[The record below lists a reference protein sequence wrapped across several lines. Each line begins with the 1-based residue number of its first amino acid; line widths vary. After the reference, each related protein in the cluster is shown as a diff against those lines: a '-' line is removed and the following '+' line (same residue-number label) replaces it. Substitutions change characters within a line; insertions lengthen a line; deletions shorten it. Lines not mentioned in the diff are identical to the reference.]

1 MDFVNRISM
10 DFLAYAGIFLT
21 VAGFVAGGF
30 LLSID
35 EQGWIRRTYD
45 KYVAL
50 IDAEHKFL
58 FIDKPGRKVARWRV
72 WGTIITLVVVLFSDG
87 DYDIGMIVSLVV
99 YWAWPIYIL
108 RKRHRERLEALELQL
123 DSWLLIL
130 ANALKATPSLG
141 EAIRA
146 STKIMRK
153 PIGQELDLLLKEI
166 NLGTPL
172 DIAIRAM
179 SERIG
184 SPLISGALA
193 TILVGRQTGG
203 DIPRILEES
212 AATLRE
218 MQRLEGVVR
227 TKTAEGKSQAY
238 VLGAIPFVLIGAIQI
253 IDPNWL
259 KPLTETTIGFIVIA
273 VAMVL
278 WIGAILAARK
288 ILAVDI

>member
-1 MDFVNRISM
+1 VLVLIIPIVTLP
-10 DFLAYAGIFLT
+10 LASLK
-21 VAGFVAGGF
+21 
-30 LLSID
+30 
-35 EQGWIRRTYD
+35 RR
-45 KYVAL
+45 
-50 IDAEHKFL
+50 HKQ
-58 FIDKPGRKVARWRV
+58 
-72 WGTIITLVVVLFSDG
+72 
-87 DYDIGMIVSLVV
+87 
-99 YWAWPIYIL
+99 
-108 RKRHRERLEALELQL
+108 RLEALELQL

-146 STKIMRK
+146 SAKIMRP

-172 DIAIRAM
+172 DLGIRTM

-184 SPLISGALA
+184 SPMISGALA

-238 VLGAIPFVLIGAIQI
+238 VLGVIPFVLIGAIQL

-259 KPLTETTIGFIVIA
+259 KPLTETTIGFIVIG
-273 VAMVL
+273 VAMTL

-288 ILAVDI
+288 ILAVDV

>member
-1 MDFVNRISM
+1 MPYLNRISL
-10 DFLAYAGIFLT
+10 DFLAYGGILLT
-21 VAGFVAGGF
+21 VIGFVVGGTI
-30 LLSID
+30 LAVD
-35 EQGWIRRTYD
+35 EHGWVRRNYD
-45 KYVAL
+45 KYVKA

-58 FIDKPGRKVARWRV
+58 FIDKPGKNTAKGQLLSSLVC
-72 WGTIITLVVVLFSDG
+72 LVVGIFMEEPLLLVLIPIIATLPM
-87 DYDIGMIVSLVV
+87 YSL
-99 YWAWPIYIL
+99 
-108 RKRHRERLEALELQL
+108 KRQHQKRLEQLELQL

-146 STKIMRK
+146 SAKIMRP

-172 DIAIRAM
+172 DIGIRSM
-179 SERIG
+179 SERIA
-184 SPLISGALA
+184 SPMISGALA

-238 VLGAIPFVLIGAIQI
+238 VLGVIPFVLIGAIQI

-259 KPLTETTIGFIVIA
+259 RPLTETTIGFIVIA

-288 ILAVDI
+288 ILAVDV